1 MSTEAEIQAALKPIA
16 PWWQWILGLMF
27 FVGGVAGFPVVEVS
41 PLGVVFGILV
51 LVGLALVLYYFVRN
65 RAVSVTMKPGN
76 NCVLINDPTRPD
88 LGELVPSKAVQEDD
102 RRVLVYREGRRR
114 ELKRMEFIFAN
125 AEDTS
130 KAMLLFKRFL
140 PNT

>member
-1 MSTEAEIQAALKPIA
+1 MTRNNRKLPPPARY
-16 PWWQWILGLMF
+16 LGF
-27 FVGGVAGFPVVEVS
+27 
-41 PLGVVFGILV
+41 LV

-88 LGELVPSKAVQEDD
+88 LGELVPSKVVEEDD

-114 ELKRMEFIFAN
+114 ELKGMEFIFAN

>member
-1 MSTEAEIQAALKPIA
+1 
-16 PWWQWILGLMF
+16 MF

-41 PLGVVFGILV
+41 PL
-51 LVGLALVLYYFVRN
+51 VRN

-88 LGELVPSKAVQEDD
+88 LGELVPSKVVQEDD